1 MKTAE
6 LRQQTKEELKRQ
18 LQEGREKMR
27 QLRFDL
33 VSGRIKNI
41 REIRVIK
48 KDVARILTILNE
60 SEKQK

>member
-6 LRQQTKEELKRQ
+6 LRQQTKEELTRQ
-18 LQEGREKMR
+18 LQENREKMR

-33 VSGRIKNI
+33 ISGRIKNI
-41 REIRVIK
+41 REIRIIK

-60 SEKQK
+60 S

>member
-18 LQEGREKMR
+18 LQEDREKMR

-33 VSGRIKNI
+33 VSGRVKNI
-41 REIRVIK
+41 REIRIIK
-48 KDVARILTILNE
+48 KDVARISTILNE
-60 SEKQK
+60 SD